1 MLYLLLISAI
11 AGGAFG
17 CLLYRF
23 QSRPRVR
30 HLYAVQMPAS
40 TGSQMTIYLQAFNQ
54 VDALNCAV
62 VMRQHRIEISRWTVT
77 LIQKGF

>member
-1 MLYLLLISAI
+1 
-11 AGGAFG
+11 
-17 CLLYRF
+17 
-23 QSRPRVR
+23 
-30 HLYAVQMPAS
+30 MPAS